1 MRPPD
6 GAIEKISHMIKQDHT
21 HRASPSILPFL
32 GVPGQRGH
40 EVVGAVFRRGADRG
54 LLLEGV
60 G

>member
-1 MRPPD
+1 MELLENPPH
-6 GAIEKISHMIKQDHT
+6 ITKQDHT
-21 HRASPSILPFL
+21 HRVSPSILLFL

-40 EVVGAVFRRGADRG
+40 EVIGAVFRRGADRG